1 MKYGTRRD
9 KSSQETPFPS
19 SPFSHSPTHTHTTE
33 LRTSNISEV
42 VGAYVADCNG
52 VCWWR
57 GSREQGAGSS
67 GFGHLYPQLQLTAGG
82 WADGVWYRHTHQ
94 NLIMLK
100 LNWKERTKVTTKF
113 VLNIYLATHLGSTTT
128 TCSLSRSCTNAALAV
143 TVSLV
148 NPFAATITTYS
159 WKSTHSLSLSLSWL
173 NLG

>member
-9 KSSQETPFPS
+9 KSSQETPFPVL
-19 SPFSHSPTHTHTTE
+19 PRSHTHTHTTE

-57 GSREQGAGSS
+57 EKREQGAGSP

-82 WADGVWYRHTHQ
+82 RAGGVWCGHTHQ

-100 LNWKERTKVTTKF
+100 LNWKEHKSYYKIC

-128 TCSLSRSCTNAALAV
+128 TCSLSRSCTNAAC
-143 TVSLV
+143 SHCK
-148 NPFAATITTYS
+148 P
-159 WKSTHSLSLSLSWL
+159 
-173 NLG
+173 G